1 MNAYYTL
8 ILNGKTITEVGGTEY
23 AYEAWVIMKD
33 LAVFLGVPAF
43 LVSNDDSEIV
53 AEYDP
58 EVVEESDEP
67 AAGFDAC
74 GGWYTRDC

>member
-1 MNAYYTL
+1 MNANYTL
-8 ILNGKTITEVGGTEY
+8 ILGGMTFAEVGGTEY
-23 AYEAWVIMKD
+23 AYEAWAIVKD

-58 EVVEESDEP
+58 EGD
-67 AAGFDAC
+67 
-74 GGWYTRDC
+74 RDC

>member
-1 MNAYYTL
+1 MNANYTL

-23 AYEAWVIMKD
+23 AYEAWARMKE
-33 LAVFLGVPAF
+33 LAGFLGVPAF

-58 EVVEESDEP
+58 EVVEESDSD
-67 AAGFDAC
+67 AAGFDVC